1 MPLDSATGER
11 AAQPLAD
18 LSAEITTL
26 AAHLHAATYRLL
38 VLIEEFDRRGGWG
51 EWGVLSCA
59 HWLSWNCGIDLGA
72 AREKVRVARCLPHL
86 PQIADAFRKGE
97 VSYSKVRAMTRVA
110 TPENEDYLL
119 MIARHGSASHVERL
133 VRGFRRVLR
142 TMEREHT
149 HALHEARE
157 ADVFWDD
164 DGMLVVNARL
174 TPEQG
179 AVFVKALEAAREAR
193 FRERA
198 AAQAHDDAS
207 APGGVSAEVS
217 CKAETAPDTHSAR
230 RADALVA
237 MAESFLDHGLA
248 GAGTAERHQ
257 VVLHVTA
264 AATRSPEPGIF
275 DACTLEAGPPIAGDT
290 ARRLG
295 CDASLVRM
303 VESAAGEPL
312 DVGRRMRTVP
322 PAIRRALERRDGGC
336 RFPGCT
342 NRRHVDAHHVHH
354 WADGGETSLQNLVL
368 LCRRHHRLVHEG
380 GFAVR
385 AVDGARHL
393 VFSRRDGE
401 AIPRVPP
408 PLPPP
413 VFDVAHLVE
422 AHRIAALEIAPET
435 CVPIGNSATMD
446 EAMAVDGV
454 LQASGYALHVDPPVL
469 RDGATVPGTLPL
481 AS

>member
-1 MPLDSATGER
+1 MPVDSPTGER

-18 LSAEITTL
+18 LCAEITTL

-59 HWLSWNCGIDLGA
+59 HWLSWKCGIDLGA
-72 AREKVRVARCLPHL
+72 AREKVRVARCLAHL
-86 PQIADAFRKGE
+86 PQIAESFRKGE

-142 TMEREHT
+142 TMEREHAN
-149 HALHEARE
+149 ALDEARKL
-157 ADVFWDD
+157 DVFWDD

-179 AVFVKALEAAREAR
+179 ALFVKALEAAREAQY
-193 FRERA
+193 RERA
-198 AAQAHDDAS
+198 AARAHDDAS
-207 APGGVSAEVS
+207 APGGVSAQVS
-217 CKAETAPDTHSAR
+217 CKADTPPATHAAH

-237 MAESFLDHGLA
+237 MAEGFLDHGLA
-248 GAGTAERHQ
+248 GAGSAERHQ
-257 VVLHVTA
+257 VVVHVTA
-264 AATRSPEPGIF
+264 PARRAPERGGF
-275 DACTLEAGPPIAGDT
+275 DACALEAGPPIAEDT

-295 CDASLVRM
+295 CDASVVRM
-303 VESAAGEPL
+303 VETAAGEPL
-312 DVGRRMRTVP
+312 AVGRKMRTVP

-342 NRRHVDAHHVHH
+342 NRRHVDAHHIRH

-368 LCRRHHRLVHEG
+368 LCRRHHHLVHEG

-385 AVDGARHL
+385 ALDGARHL

-401 AIPRVPP
+401 AVPRVPP

-422 AHRIAALEIAPET
+422 ATRIAALEITPET
-435 CVPIGNSATMD
+435 CVPIGDGDAMD
-446 EAMAVDGV
+446 EAMAVEGL
-454 LQASGYALHVDPPVL
+454 LQASPDY
-469 RDGATVPGTLPL
+469 
-481 AS
+481 S